1 MYVSIAP
8 VNLERI
14 SPPSSNTSTEIG
26 RVSRNRLA
34 FDSTSRVLCM
44 IRYIGFITRYSPA
57 WAERGEDGEVKEDG
71 DDGDDGGR
79 GRAVGAG
86 RSSSGLQRSL
96 KACSFFFSFSFS
108 SLLDGDGDGDGPVV
122 VGLNLPGLLPKKS

>member
-8 VNLERI
+8 VNLERV

-57 WAERGEDGEVKEDG
+57 WAEGGEDGEAEE

-79 GRAVGAG
+79 GRVVGAC

-96 KACSFFFSFSFS
+96 KACSFSFSVCFS
-108 SLLDGDGDGDGPVV
+108 SLLEGDGPVV
-122 VGLNLPGLLPKKS
+122 GLSLPGLLPKKS